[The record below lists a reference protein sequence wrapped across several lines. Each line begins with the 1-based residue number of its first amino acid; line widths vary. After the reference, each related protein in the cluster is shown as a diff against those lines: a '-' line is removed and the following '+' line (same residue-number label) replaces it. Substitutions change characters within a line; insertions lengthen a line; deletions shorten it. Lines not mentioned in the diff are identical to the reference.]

1 MAHTLDAE
9 QNLRDAKPVEAL
21 QLLQEQ
27 VRANPG
33 DDKLRI
39 FLFQL
44 LSILGQWDRALTQLD
59 MAAEL
64 NPAALAMAQMYREAL
79 RCEALR
85 SQVFAGKKSPMV
97 FGEPE
102 VWLALLIESLL
113 RAGLGE
119 HQQSQQ
125 LSQQALDNAP
135 VSSGTLDGKRF
146 TWIADADM
154 RLGPVL
160 EAIINGR
167 YYWVPFM
174 NLSRIDIEPPVDLR
188 DLIWMPAHLQF
199 SNGGESVALIPARY
213 PGSETST
220 DGSILLARKTLWE
233 ELLPGMYYGL
243 GQRILTTDTSEVALL
258 EVRSITI
265 DSQNQPV
272 DSAGT
277 I

>member
-1 MAHTLDAE
+1 MVHTLDAE

-277 I
+277 T